1 MNSNNIKFIA
11 CLSMLIDHAGLL
23 LFPQLSWMRWCGRL
37 AMPLFAFFIAEG
49 ARHTSGRLRYF
60 LRTFLLGAACQSV
73 YFAEE
78 ILSGGVRSIYLNIL
92 FTFSFSMLICFAY
105 LDLEKAILNR
115 DKIRIFQ
122 KSAVFVAVF
131 LVMYLFE
138 IFCTKSSELIGISV
152 YYDYGFAGAILPLF
166 ALLGK
171 GRVRQLIFYFVGLVL
186 FALSLHG
193 KMPYIWFALL
203 VIPILFL
210 YNGKRG
216 SGKFKYAFYIFY
228 PLHLAL
234 LYLIAMF
241 V

>member
-1 MNSNNIKFIA
+1 MNSNKLKFIA
-11 CLSMLIDHAGLL
+11 CASMLIDHAGLL
-23 LFPQLSWMRWCGRL
+23 LFPQYEWMRWCGRL

-49 ARHTSGRLRYF
+49 ARHTSNRMRYF
-60 LRTFLLGAACQSV
+60 LRTFLLGFACQSV

-105 LDLEKAILNR
+105 LDLEKALINR
-115 DKIRIFQ
+115 DKTRIFS
-122 KSAVFVAVF
+122 KMLVFVFAVVAIF
-131 LVMYLFE
+131 AFQT
-138 IFCTKSSELIGISV
+138 FCTYSKEFVGLEISFE
-152 YYDYGFAGAILPLF
+152 YGFAGAVLPLF

-171 GRVRQLIFYFVGLVL
+171 GKKKQLVFYSLGLVL
-186 FALSLHG
+186 FALSLCDA
-193 KMPYIWFALL
+193 MPYAWFALVDVPL
-203 VIPILFL
+203 LLL

-216 SGKFKYAFYIFY
+216 SGKFKYAFYVFY

-241 V
+241 A